1 MAAIVRVDRNGTINH
16 WNAAAERLFGFT
28 KLEAIGNSVELI
40 IPPQSHVCH
49 RHGFALKQVSTGPS
63 RHKGPPHMRRPF
75 AREDQPATEL
85 QLTVGVSN
93 ASSSMISRVAPEAS
107 FMRSVLSPKYDPW
120 QTALLS
126 QIARSF
132 S

>member
-1 MAAIVRVDRNGTINH
+1 
-16 WNAAAERLFGFT
+16 
-28 KLEAIGNSVELI
+28 
-40 IPPQSHVCH
+40 
-49 RHGFALKQVSTGPS
+49 
-63 RHKGPPHMRRPF
+63 MRRPF